1 MVSEGAKMKSFDNL
15 GKSVSKFSVAIL
27 VSLAGMSAMAQKPEP
42 QNYTGTATLCA
53 LVNPAN
59 VTTET
64 EANGVTYIYNQIL
77 LFRIETD
84 SPLVTGWEV
93 LTSNTKSSE
102 DGGGYHWGE
111 AVLTPDLGAGTL
123 VDEFKFPVNQA
134 DNIRGTYIGTGDYEG
149 TVVDYALG
157 PFMNNLVSACP
168 DVSTLCGTANYDC
181 QPIPPGSG
189 YHISAKMRI
198 NEDGAN

>member
-1 MVSEGAKMKSFDNL
+1 MKSFHHF
-15 GKSVSKFSVAIL
+15 GKSVSNFSAAIL
-27 VSLAGMSAMAQKPEP
+27 VSIASMSAMAQKPEP

-64 EANGVTYIYNQIL
+64 KDNNGVTYTYNQIL

-93 LTSNTKSSE
+93 LASNTKSQE

-111 AVLTPDLGAGTL
+111 AVLTPDSGAGTL
-123 VDEFKFPVNQA
+123 VDEFKFPLKQA

-149 TVVDYALG
+149 VIVDYALG
-157 PFMNNLVSACP
+157 PFMNSLSSACP
-168 DVSTLCGTANYDC
+168 DVSALCDNANYVC

-189 YHISAKMRI
+189 YHISGKI
-198 NEDGAN
+198 LD

>member
-1 MVSEGAKMKSFDNL
+1 MKSFHHF
-15 GKSVSKFSVAIL
+15 GKSVSNFSAAIL
-27 VSLAGMSAMAQKPEP
+27 VSIASMSAMAQKPEP

-64 EANGVTYIYNQIL
+64 KGNDGVTYTYNRIL

-93 LTSNTKSSE
+93 LTSNTKSLE
-102 DGGGYHWGE
+102 DGGGYNWGE
-111 AVLTPDLGAGTL
+111 AVLTPDSGAGTL
-123 VDEFKFPVNQA
+123 VDQFKFPVKQA

-149 TVVDYALG
+149 VIVDYALG
-157 PFMNNLVSACP
+157 PFMNDLFSACP
-168 DVSTLCGTANYDC
+168 DVSTLCDKANYVC

-189 YHISAKMRI
+189 YHISGKI
-198 NEDGAN
+198 LD